1 LQRFLLTLQ
10 ALCLLVTLPAH
21 AQEIDEILVTAMRR
35 AVAED
40 QLAIA
45 LTSLDGTEVK
55 QHKLVTDA
63 LADTVGVQL
72 QQTTPGQGAAI
83 IRGLKGSAILH
94 LVDGIRLNNAIFRS
108 APTQYL
114 ALVPVSSVERIEILR
129 GTPAS
134 LYGSDAIGGVVQVV
148 SRVPVFDSATPAIRG
163 EVFLSADTAE
173 QSRRLS
179 ATMDAGTK
187 TLASS
192 FSVELLDSGDRR
204 VGGGEK
210 IRPSAYTSRATR
222 LLLAAT
228 PDDHRSYSLD
238 LQYLEQPETP
248 RTDELVPGFGQTE
261 PSSSE
266 FWFLPNRRSFVH
278 GNYKSASGLL
288 GVDWNV
294 DAAWQRIDDDRLTRD
309 FQAPV
314 RTHETNR
321 SDLYGLLISAS
332 KLTDRSSWI
341 VGADY
346 YYDEVLSSRVNEDVA
361 SGQTADVEPR
371 FPNRSNIQQFS
382 VFGNTTWSLNSHHA
396 VTAGVRL
403 SDIRTRLPATTAGP
417 AAKINNSDVSG
428 DLGWVFDFAENWQF
442 TTEVG
447 YGFRAP
453 NVFDLGTLGNRPGNR
468 FNIPNTQLD
477 SEHVTHGDI
486 GVSYRSTGVELALS
500 AFAMRY
506 RDRITSVLTGDVT
519 PEGREITQSI
529 NAASSTVRGIEGSAR
544 IAFLRFWALTANLT
558 YTWGEQTF
566 DGLVFEPAD
575 RIPPLHGA
583 LRVEY
588 DPVSSIKLEGWAEFA
603 DRQDR
608 LSNRDIR
615 DVRMDPNGTPG
626 WASIGTR
633 ATWQPSAVWTWTATI
648 SNVADTRYRVH
659 GSGIDAV
666 GRNLAVAVRRIWQ

>member
-1 LQRFLLTLQ
+1 LQRFLLILQ

-21 AQEIDEILVTAMRR
+21 AQEIDEILVTAVRR

-45 LTSLDGTEVK
+45 LTSLDGAEVK

-148 SRVPVFDSATPAIRG
+148 SRVPVFDSVTPAIRG

-192 FSVELLDSGDRR
+192 ISVELLDSGDRR
-204 VGGGEK
+204 VGGGEI

-222 LLLAAT
+222 FLLAAT
-228 PDDHRSYSLD
+228 PDDHRSFSLD

-266 FWFLPNRRSFVH
+266 FLFLPNRRSFVH

-314 RTHETNR
+314 RTHESNR
-321 SDLYGLLISAS
+321 SDLYGSLISTS

-346 YYDEVLSSRVNEDVA
+346 YYDEVFSSRVNEDVA

-371 FPNRSNIQQFS
+371 FPNRSNVQQFS
-382 VFGNTTWSLNSHHA
+382 IFGNTTWSLNSHHA

-403 SDIRTRLPATTAGP
+403 SDIRTRLPATAAGP
-417 AAKINNSDVSG
+417 AAQINNSDISG
-428 DLGWVFDFAENWQF
+428 DLGWVFDFAEDWQF
-442 TTEVG
+442 ATEVG

-486 GVSYRSTGVELALS
+486 GVRYRSTGVELALS

-544 IAFLRFWALTANLT
+544 IAFSHFWTLTANLT

-566 DGLVFEPAD
+566 RGLVFEPAD
-575 RIPPLHGA
+575 RIPPLYGA

-588 DPVSSIKLEGWAEFA
+588 APVSSIKLEAWAEFA

-608 LSNRDIR
+608 LSNRDIS
-615 DVRMDPNGTPG
+615 DIRMDPNGTPG

-633 ATWQPSAVWTWTATI
+633 ATWQPSAAWTWIATI
-648 SNVADTRYRVH
+648 SNVSDARYRVH

-666 GRNLAVAVRRIWQ
+666 GRNLAVAVRRTWQ